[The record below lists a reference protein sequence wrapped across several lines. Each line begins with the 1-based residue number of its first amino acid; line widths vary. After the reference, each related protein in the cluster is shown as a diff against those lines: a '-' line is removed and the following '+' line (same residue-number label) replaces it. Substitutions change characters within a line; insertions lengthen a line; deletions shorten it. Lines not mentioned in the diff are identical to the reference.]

1 MIPALM
7 ALAMAAGSPAPASR
21 VEGVWHNPKNSVAVR
36 TGACPDKMGPD
47 KMGPDKTGGD
57 KLCGWVVRATDEA
70 QADARDGGTPKLI
83 GTALLREYRPSG
95 RNTWAGQIFVP
106 DMGRTFGSTLK
117 LIDANT
123 ISVKGCLIGG
133 FFCKSQTWHRG

>member
-7 ALAMAAGSPAPASR
+7 ALAMAAGSPAPAAPPAPTST
-21 VEGVWHNPKNSVAVR
+21 VEGVWHNPKNSVAVK
-36 TGACPDKMGPD
+36 TGAC
-47 KMGPDKTGGD
+47 GD

-95 RNTWAGQIFVP
+95 RNTWSGTIFVP

-117 LIDANT
+117 LVDANT

>member
-1 MIPALM
+1 MVGAELRQAPLRADLQQPGRVGE
-7 ALAMAAGSPAPASR
+7 AVEDLAAAVGARA
-21 VEGVWHNPKNSVAVR
+21 GLAVL
-36 TGACPDKMGPD
+36 P
-47 KMGPDKTGGD
+47 
-57 KLCGWVVRATDEA
+57 VEA

-95 RNTWAGQIFVP
+95 RNTWSGTIFVP

-117 LIDANT
+117 LVDANT

-133 FFCKSQTWHRG
+133 FFCKSQIWHRG